1 MRWIVVQTK
10 SNCEKKVTFNLIRQ
24 GYNVFFPKIK
34 KSVVKFNKICNFI
47 KPLFPG
53 YLFVS
58 LKENQSWSKINYTY
72 GVFKILKFDKYLY
85 YLPNDVFES
94 IKSKCD
100 RNDIFKKIESFHKG
114 QKVKYRKNKFIN
126 MDAIFEENIDQ
137 NRSFI
142 FINFLKQK
150 VKARIETK
158 YLESLA

>member
-10 SNCEKKVTFNLIRQ
+10 SNCEGKVTLNLVRQ

-34 KSVVKFNKICNFI
+34 KSIIKFNKICNFI

-53 YLFVS
+53 YVFVY
-58 LKENQSWSKINYTY
+58 LKDNQSWSKINYTY

-85 YLPNDVFES
+85 FLPTDVFEN

-100 RNDIFKKIESFHKG
+100 RNGIFKKIESFHKG
-114 QKVKYRKNKFIN
+114 QRVQYCKNKLIN
-126 MDAIFEENIDQ
+126 MDAIFDETIDQ

-142 FINFLKQK
+142 FIKFLRQK

-158 YLESLA
+158 YLESLV